1 MENTG
6 IIFDIKR
13 FAVHDGPGIRT
24 TVFLKGCP
32 LRCIWCHNPES
43 WKKKPEIAFYP
54 EKCIGCGECK
64 KVCPIPEEKGK
75 LSRDYCI
82 GCGRCA
88 EACPSGART
97 IAGKEMKAEDVLEQL
112 LKDKAFY
119 DNSGGGITI
128 SGGEPLLQAE
138 FVKEL
143 LHLCHQE
150 GLRTALDT
158 SGYAEWETFLEV
170 TEEVDLILYDF
181 KIMDSERHKEF
192 TGVSNERIVQNALR
206 ISSMGKPMNIRIPLI
221 PGYTDRKENINGIA
235 KFILRIK
242 AAVKSVELLS
252 YNRLVEEKYRRYGY
266 EPYKLAGLESLN
278 KDEVASIKEV
288 FQSHG
293 ILVSD
298 P

>member
-32 LRCIWCHNPES
+32 LRCVWCHNPES

-54 EKCIGCGECK
+54 EKCIGCRECE

-88 EACPSGART
+88 EACPSGARIIT
-97 IAGKEMKAEDVLEQL
+97 GKEMKAEDVLEQL

-119 DNSGGGITI
+119 DNSGGGVTI
-128 SGGEPLLQAE
+128 SGGEPLVQAE

-143 LHLCHQE
+143 LRLCHQE
-150 GLRTALDT
+150 GLQTALDT
-158 SGYAEWETFLEV
+158 SGYAEWETFLAV
-170 TEEVDLILYDF
+170 AEEVDLILYDF
-181 KIMDSERHKEF
+181 KIMDSERHKKF

-206 ISSMGKPMNIRIPLI
+206 ISSTGKPMNIRIPLI
-221 PGYTDRKENINGIA
+221 PGYTDSKENITGIA

-252 YNRLVEEKYRRYGY
+252 YNMLVEEKYRRYGY
-266 EPYKLAGLESLN
+266 EPYKLAGLESLDHD
-278 KDEVASIKEV
+278 KLAPIKEV
-288 FQSHG
+288 FKYYG
-293 ILVSD
+293 IPVSD